1 MKKRT
6 KKRLRLIIGFLI
18 ILFGLTALNYPYV
31 SGLLN
36 DAFSYKEIQGYEMEV
51 KEKDTSEV
59 DALYARAEQ
68 YNQALSGQADIEQFN
83 DFELLQDGAY
93 LGTVEIPTINVN
105 LVVRYS
111 TSNEVLNKGLGLVEK
126 SSIPIGGPS
135 THAVISGHSGM
146 ASMKVLTN
154 LTSMKEGDIFFV
166 RSFADVAHERD
177 GMAYQVDQILVV
189 LPWENEE
196 LAIVPG
202 EDYVTLLTCTPYGV
216 NSHRLLVRGKRIEYD
231 FQHPAP
237 EVVEQQTERL
247 SDVEIIRRVFFYV
260 SIGIL
265 VIMLIAL
272 VVEFVKKPKKKAP
285 KKTLVAS
292 ANEEKA
298 DNGGMQS
305 EEEKEKL
312 SE

>member
-6 KKRLRLIIGFLI
+6 KKRLRLIVGFLI
-18 ILFGLTALNYPYV
+18 ILFGLVALNYPYV

-36 DAFSYKEIQGYEMEV
+36 DVFSYKEIQGYVTEV

-59 DALYARAEQ
+59 DALLARANE
-68 YNQALSGQADIEQFN
+68 YNKALAGQGDIEQFS
-83 DFELLQDGAY
+83 DFELLQDGTL
-93 LGTVEIPTINVN
+93 LGSVEIPTINVN
-105 LVVRYS
+105 LVVRFS
-111 TSNEVLNKGLGLVEK
+111 TSNDVLNKGLGLVENT
-126 SSIPIGGPS
+126 SLPVGGPS

-154 LTSMKEGDIFFV
+154 LTSVKEGDIFFV
-166 RSFADVAHERD
+166 RSFADIAHERD
-177 GMAYQVDQILVV
+177 GLAYQVDQILVV

-237 EVVEQQTERL
+237 EVVEAQEERL
-247 SDVEIIRRVFFYV
+247 SDVELIRRIFFYV

-265 VIMLIAL
+265 AIMLVVLI
-272 VVEFVKKPKKKAP
+272 VEFVKKPKKKAP
-285 KKTLVAS
+285 KKTLVSS

-305 EEEKEKL
+305 EEEEKL
-312 SE
+312 P